1 MSGQT
6 PPETGLPVALPAVW
20 SSKDTDSQVQGPE
33 ARSGAT
39 NTTPIPTSPVRVGA
53 RRLARLQDSL
63 SERDWSVLRLVAGH
77 RYLLTRQLEAF
88 RFYDHASP
96 ASGIRTARRV
106 LRRLAGCGLL
116 VPLHRRVG
124 GVRAGSASYVWQL
137 ASAGYRLLTGDDS
150 GRRPHEPSPRFLG
163 HCLAVAD
170 AHLQVL
176 GEQRQG
182 NLERA
187 DIELEPDCWR
197 GYLGPGGER
206 RLLQPD
212 MYAQTQ
218 TASYEDRWFIEVD
231 LGTESL
237 PTLLGK
243 CVQYETYRASGREQ
257 SASGVFPLVVW
268 QLPTAARRDALAAKI
283 ARANDLTP
291 RLYRLVLPDELAA
304 LVGGGAS

>member
-6 PPETGLPVALPAVW
+6 PPETRLPVALPAVW
-20 SSKDTDSQVQGPE
+20 SSQDATAQVRVTPT
-33 ARSGAT
+33 RSGAT
-39 NTTPIPTSPVRVGA
+39 NTPSFPTSPVRVGS
-53 RRLARLQDSL
+53 RRLARLRSSL
-63 SERDWSVLRLVAGH
+63 SHRDWAVLRLVAGH

-88 RFYDHASP
+88 CFNDHASP

-106 LRRLAGCGLL
+106 LRRLAQSGLL
-116 VPLHRRVG
+116 TPLHRRVG

-137 ASAGYRLLTGDDS
+137 APAGHRLLTNDGS

-163 HCLAVAD
+163 HCLAIAD
-170 AHLQVL
+170 AHLQLL
-176 GEQRQG
+176 GLQRQG
-182 NLERA
+182 ALKRA

-197 GYLGPGGER
+197 SYVGPGGER

-212 MYAQTQ
+212 LYAK
-218 TASYEDRWFIEVD
+218 TATSSYEDRWFIEVD

-243 CVQYETYRASGREQ
+243 CAQYEAYRASGHEQ

-268 QLPTAARRDALAAKI
+268 QLPMTARRDALAVRI
-283 ARANDLTP
+283 ARSTHLTP
-291 RLYRLVLPDELAA
+291 RLYRLVLPDELAG